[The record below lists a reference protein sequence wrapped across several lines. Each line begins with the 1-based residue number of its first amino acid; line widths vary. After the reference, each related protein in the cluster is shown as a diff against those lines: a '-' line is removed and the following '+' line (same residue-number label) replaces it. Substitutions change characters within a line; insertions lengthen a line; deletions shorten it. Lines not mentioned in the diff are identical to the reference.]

1 MATKRKPSKRKP
13 ASAPIKFSV
22 PLPPEVHRKLALASV
37 DTGASNSTLIRD
49 LVHERFTT
57 KAKTGL
63 RSLAPENPRE
73 SNWKRVSV
81 FLPADLK
88 ERATEEVQR
97 QHGNT
102 EDKRYSG
109 SLASA
114 IAALVA
120 ERFNPEYPF

>member
-1 MATKRKPSKRKP
+1 MATKRKHPKSKP
-13 ASAPIKFSV
+13 ASTPIKFSV
-22 PLPPEVHRKLALASV
+22 PLPPEVHRSLALASV
-37 DTGASNSTLIRD
+37 DTGASNSALIRD
-49 LVHERFTT
+49 LVSERFTT
-57 KAKTGL
+57 KEKTGL
-63 RSLAPENPRE
+63 RSLAPANPRE

-81 FLPADLK
+81 FLPPELK
-88 ERATEEVQR
+88 HRATEEVQR

-120 ERFNPEYPF
+120 ERYNPEYPF